1 MICWIF
7 VFGMV
12 SYFLYF
18 DDFDKPIQRVLDA
31 VVMVLVFMVCE
42 TVGIVLLEYIFWKIR
57 IQPLDPQVRAFF
69 NMTFSM
75 LVLLFFYYTVIS
87 RIWGKREAVRFTRI
101 QWILHMII
109 AVYSVMNMIIILEA
123 AGRMKGEMASFILLV
138 NMGFIVFADMYFLYF
153 IQFVEE
159 SNQLKLK
166 LKLLEQQADLQYKY
180 YARQEKN
187 YRESVNILHDVDKHI
202 TAIEKLMDENN
213 KNIAITYT
221 KEISAI
227 LKPLIPQQLTNHPIL
242 NILLND
248 KIQLAQKANIDFQ
261 YKIDNIDLSFMN
273 PVDVTTIF
281 ENLINNAMEACG
293 QMQEMPWIRLKI
305 NSYYEMIA
313 ISIENISHNHCVWKN
328 DMPVSQKGQNHGIG
342 LSNVQRVLKKYD
354 GTMHL
359 SSANGIFQ
367 CNIILNR

>member
-1 MICWIF
+1 
-7 VFGMV
+7 MV

-227 LKPLIPQQLTNHPIL
+227 LKQLIPQQLTNHPITP
-242 NILLND
+242 
-248 KIQLAQKANIDFQ
+248 
-261 YKIDNIDLSFMN
+261 Y
-273 PVDVTTIF
+273 
-281 ENLINNAMEACG
+281 
-293 QMQEMPWIRLKI
+293 
-305 NSYYEMIA
+305 
-313 ISIENISHNHCVWKN
+313 
-328 DMPVSQKGQNHGIG
+328 
-342 LSNVQRVLKKYD
+342 
-354 GTMHL
+354 
-359 SSANGIFQ
+359 
-367 CNIILNR
+367 